1 ERSGSINE
9 STKRTLEAQVT
20 IGKKMS
26 QAKRGSW
33 KPLFKKAK
41 ITHKAINDD
50 RPLIQRWNLLVILPK
65 KKAAF
70 SLRDPDIIK
79 LMDFLKEDASEIN
92 INRKRLERSLS
103 FSFLR
108 EVSYG
113 AWNNSSSMSW
123 SLSSPSLLLLLSVL
137 CTDFSTNLDSWYV
150 TVSCR
155 SEAEANIIK
164 DELNNFE
171 MEGEKII
178 LSDVNRAVVATRTQL
193 YPLYFV
199 YFETPEEA
207 QRVLEAQPY
216 CINGQTLVLNNPKLV
231 KKNGS
236 EETEDEDLAKGDKVC
251 SENIAQT
258 AEDEEASMQPTVH
271 SDDSDEEL
279 EDNQAV
285 ELSTVKNDDI
295 HEVHFCLPK
304 SKKSLKN
311 PDILR
316 LLTILEKAADIKI
329 HREFHVLCPTEDVAQ
344 NIKIAIEN
352 FVVHGENI
360 KVISKYKSYREPVV
374 DPNLHIGGLPA
385 GTTTEDV
392 TKLFPAAE
400 RVEQRSPGNN
410 DRNINNESCFVY
422 FNNESDVK
430 NAIQSKPFYI
440 DGKEVCV
447 DEAVPHIKKRPR
459 PKFQKRKFKRPMT
472 IMIST
477 RATSST
483 TAKISIKTP
492 IATIVMSRNQQQV
505 TKHHLADMNNL
516 LHTTELEKKHPDVV
530 REFNAGNFTV
540 QKTRKVFSSISIDQ
554 AQEQNNACIK
564 GDGGAVGLTNNPS
577 ALRCWMAS
585 GPEVARVVEEFK
597 GEHRYWSR
605 QRDTHHSRCANPF
618 EEESLNLV
626 ALHTKEIASPSAA
639 ETVRNAKSIGQDQF
653 QTFTRERLMEGT
665 KPADAILHRSK
676 LKVFRAAG
684 LSQARCELFSWLYIG
699 CETRDGNLEEFF
711 RHEDQ
716 ACPPAL
722 SDGSSICRCMKSDLL
737 ACLGDLT
744 VAQTEAPPA
753 TRMHQEDELR
763 LAFCTGKS
771 FHYLA
776 AHEMAA
782 CLGPE
787 KVWALP
793 MFHALTGCDTVS
805 SFSDYL
811 GKWAVYPD
819 LTEALLKLSAASKV
833 IPEDVMHI
841 IERFVILLYDRTS
854 SCMDINKARR
864 KLFTKKNN
872 VQLIP
877 PRKAA
882 LEEHLP
888 LPTSWGWTKN
898 AEGLYTP
905 FWTTLPGAAHT
916 CYELVSCRCKKGCV
930 KGKFVKSNTLLLA
943 KKIPLSSK
951 MGKKVVKSNVL

>member
-1 ERSGSINE
+1 MIRENEPLPMTPPVYDRPLVVKKTRPKSYVVSVSLEILERSGSINE

-92 INRKRLERSLS
+92 INR
-103 FSFLR
+103 
-108 EVSYG
+108 
-113 AWNNSSSMSW
+113 
-123 SLSSPSLLLLLSVL
+123 
-137 CTDFSTNLDSWYV
+137 YV

-193 YPLYFV
+193 YPLYVGNTDAKKMKRKRLLGIFPTAKKITLQKLSGGVRLYFV

-374 DPNLHIGGLPA
+374 DPKCLHIGGLPA

-459 PKFQKRKFKRPMT
+459 PKFQKRKFKRNKRFCH
-472 IMIST
+472 
-477 RATSST
+477 RANDYHDFYQSNEQHYRQDKYQNPHRNYRDEQKPTTSNKTSLSRYEQF
-483 TAKISIKTP
+483 TAY
-492 IATIVMSRNQQQV
+492 N
-505 TKHHLADMNNL
+505 
-516 LHTTELEKKHPDVV
+516 
-530 REFNAGNFTV
+530 
-540 QKTRKVFSSISIDQ
+540 
-554 AQEQNNACIK
+554 
-564 GDGGAVGLTNNPS
+564 
-577 ALRCWMAS
+577 W
-585 GPEVARVVEEFK
+585 
-597 GEHRYWSR
+597 
-605 QRDTHHSRCANPF
+605 
-618 EEESLNLV
+618 
-626 ALHTKEIASPSAA
+626 
-639 ETVRNAKSIGQDQF
+639 
-653 QTFTRERLMEGT
+653 
-665 KPADAILHRSK
+665 
-676 LKVFRAAG
+676 
-684 LSQARCELFSWLYIG
+684 
-699 CETRDGNLEEFF
+699 
-711 RHEDQ
+711 
-716 ACPPAL
+716 
-722 SDGSSICRCMKSDLL
+722 
-737 ACLGDLT
+737 
-744 VAQTEAPPA
+744 
-753 TRMHQEDELR
+753 
-763 LAFCTGKS
+763 
-771 FHYLA
+771 
-776 AHEMAA
+776 
-782 CLGPE
+782 
-787 KVWALP
+787 
-793 MFHALTGCDTVS
+793 
-805 SFSDYL
+805 
-811 GKWAVYPD
+811 
-819 LTEALLKLSAASKV
+819 
-833 IPEDVMHI
+833 
-841 IERFVILLYDRTS
+841 
-854 SCMDINKARR
+854 
-864 KLFTKKNN
+864 
-872 VQLIP
+872 
-877 PRKAA
+877 
-882 LEEHLP
+882 
-888 LPTSWGWTKN
+888 
-898 AEGLYTP
+898 
-905 FWTTLPGAAHT
+905 
-916 CYELVSCRCKKGCV
+916 
-930 KGKFVKSNTLLLA
+930 
-943 KKIPLSSK
+943 
-951 MGKKVVKSNVL
+951 